1 MKWFLIRIEI
11 DPPDQF
17 EFDFMR
23 GGYEVWA
30 SGTDEDDAL
39 TRIREYHEKTRS
51 DLQFTMVREV
61 WVKEADFKE

>member
-1 MKWFLIRIEI
+1 
-11 DPPDQF
+11 
-17 EFDFMR
+17 MR

-39 TRIREYHEKTRS
+39 TRIKEYHEKTRN

-61 WVKEADFKE
+61 WVKEASFKE